1 VADVDPRMITG
12 STRTA
17 AVIGWPVRHSL
28 SPTILNAAFA
38 AVGADWAYVAF
49 EVPDGRGA
57 AAVEAMRTLGIGGLS
72 VTMPHKAAVHDAVD
86 ERTPVAAALGAVNC
100 VFWRDGRLVGDNTD
114 AAGFLDALRSD
125 DAIDVAGR
133 RCVVVGAGGAGRA
146 VAWALGG
153 AGAADVAVVNRSP
166 GAAVTAAAL
175 AGEHGRVGEAADITA
190 ADLVVNATPLGMAGA
205 GAAPGGAAAGAA
217 GAASPGPGPDGSGR
231 PSPVDPD
238 LLRAGQVVV
247 DLVYHPEET
256 PLLAAAR
263 RRDAVAVGGLGML
276 VHQAAHAFRRW
287 TGEDPPLDAMTAA
300 TRRELARRAL
310 SDGRP

>member
-1 VADVDPRMITG
+1 MADVDPRMISG

-57 AAVEAMRTLGIGGLS
+57 AAVEAMRTLGLGGLS
-72 VTMPHKAAVHDAVD
+72 VTMPHKAAVHGAVD

-114 AAGFLDALRSD
+114 AAGFLDALRID
-125 DAIDVAGR
+125 GAIDVAGR

-205 GAAPGGAAAGAA
+205 GAAPGGAGAG
-217 GAASPGPGPDGSGR
+217 GPGPDGPGGA
-231 PSPVDPD
+231 SPVDPA

-256 PLLAAAR
+256 ALLAAAR
-263 RRDAVAVGGLGML
+263 RRDAVAISGLGML

-287 TGEDPPLDAMTAA
+287 TGDDPPLDAMAAA

-310 SDGRP
+310 FDGRP